1 MMGEGGTFRKNGS
14 SFPNPAGGA
23 RTPFPRQE
31 GRHRESRCITQ
42 GKTVP
47 SIA

>member
-1 MMGEGGTFRKNGS
+1 MGEGGTFRKNGS

-23 RTPFPRQE
+23 RTPSS
-31 GRHRESRCITQ
+31 GRKGGRTPGEPLHTQ